1 MSTRTTGPAENGSM
15 RAILAVEAGGSVE
28 LRTES
33 MPVPDAGDG
42 LLVAVE
48 VAGVAY
54 PDVLQLSGQYQV
66 NRSFPFV
73 PGSEAVGTVVS
84 APPGHEHLLG
94 TRVIAV
100 TPSGAWQERVAVPV
114 DAAFAVPGQLSAAQA
129 SLMLL
134 NHVAAY
140 FGLVTR
146 GGAKPG
152 ETLVVH
158 GAAGGIGGAA
168 VQVGSALGLRTIAVT
183 STPAKAE
190 HARALGAHHTVA
202 ADNWKLAVE
211 DIAGPAG
218 VDLLFDPV
226 TGDRF
231 DDGLRVLAPGGRLL
245 VIGFLGGAIP
255 QVKINRL
262 LLRNISLVGVAAGAW
277 MQRHPHQLAELWSG
291 LTALVEKGAIKPPE
305 PDSAFPLERAA
316 DAVASLSERR
326 AVGKVVLMV

>member
-1 MSTRTTGPAENGSM
+1 MSVRTTSPAEADLM
-15 RAILAVEAGGSVE
+15 RAILAVEAGDSVE
-28 LRTES
+28 LRAGS

-42 LLVAVE
+42 LLIAVE
-48 VAGVAY
+48 AAGVAY

-66 NRSFPFV
+66 RRSLPFV
-73 PGSEAVGTVVS
+73 PGNEAVGTVLS
-84 APPGHEHLLG
+84 APTARQDLIGA
-94 TRVIAV
+94 RVVAV

-114 DAAFAVPGQLSAAQA
+114 EAAFVVPPQLSAAQA

-146 GGAKPG
+146 GGAQAG

-183 STPAKAE
+183 STAAKAE
-190 HARALGAHHTVA
+190 YARALGADHTVA
-202 ADNWKLAVE
+202 ANDWKQAVE
-211 DIAGPAG
+211 EIAGPAG

-245 VIGFLGGAIP
+245 VIGFLGGDIP
-255 QVKINRL
+255 QVKVNRL

-277 MQRHPHQLAELWSG
+277 MQGHPDQLADLWSDVTG
-291 LTALVEKGAIKPPE
+291 LVRSGALHPPE
-305 PDSAFPLERAA
+305 PDSTFPLAEAA
-316 DAVASLSERR
+316 DAVASLRERR
-326 AVGKVVLMV
+326 AVGKVVLTV